1 MLWPRTW
8 QPQRGL
14 IASNTSS
21 LTAVNTSL
29 TLGLAS
35 KANQS
40 ALDALQVQVDGK
52 STPASVDLKLA
63 NHPTT
68 AAMNSSIASANNATL
83 ATVAATYAL
92 KLVADQLA
100 LDVAARQTAGDVAQ
114 AVATALL
121 PTRAPATSRPR
132 ALRTTPADASQL
144 IATALLPFVQQ
155 TAVDA
160 ALALRDARLDGH
172 DAEILALQGLGP
184 LPRGFADL
192 SRPSMPGYGGPRCSL
207 LPDQFLHGGRRI
219 RSLVPRAP
227 VSLLPIL
234 GNGSALELDMDCWSK
249 SESDWRYVLTATFNG
264 LGTQVTALDGRVAAL
279 EASPLPADIFCTSLT
294 ASSFVETP
302 ELQGTPIVLRAIDNT
317 PLLGPRC
324 WSRTPPASS

>member
-1 MLWPRTW
+1 MRGWTGTTPRSW
-8 QPQRGL
+8 RSRAWGPYLAALQ
-14 IASNTSS
+14 TSVGHRCQD
-21 LTAVNTSL
+21 TA
-29 TLGLAS
+29 
-35 KANQS
+35 
-40 ALDALQVQVDGK
+40 ALDARYF
-52 STPASVDLKLA
+52 PI
-63 NHPTT
+63 
-68 AAMNSSIASANNATL
+68 NSFT
-83 ATVAATYAL
+83 
-92 KLVADQLA
+92 
-100 LDVAARQTAGDVAQ
+100 
-114 AVATALL
+114 
-121 PTRAPATSRPR
+121 
-132 ALRTTPADASQL
+132 
-144 IATALLPFVQQ
+144 
-155 TAVDA
+155 
-160 ALALRDARLDGH
+160 
-172 DAEILALQGLGP
+172 E
-184 LPRGFADL
+184 
-192 SRPSMPGYGGPRCSL
+192 GGPIYNL
-207 LPDQFLHGGRRI
+207 IQDQFTPRRI